1 MINDKKSLS
10 FINRLDFADQYESA
24 LRLNVS
30 CEGRFSVILRP
41 YAYVHAYYNDY
52 AYVRA
57 GVRRHSIQLADIFEC
72 VAEWT
77 EAVLY
82 GSVVAAHRST
92 DVRVQIFE
100 RLAIFGHC
108 DVVCIAYGD
117 VPASLGEVAHRLY
130 LLVRLG

>member
-1 MINDKKSLS
+1 MR
-10 FINRLDFADQYESA
+10 F
-24 LRLNVS
+24 NVS
-30 CEGRFSVILRP
+30 CEGRFSVIVRP
-41 YAYVHAYYNDY
+41 YAYAHAYYNDY
-52 AYVRA
+52 AYARA
-57 GVRRHSIQLADIFEC
+57 GARRHSIQLADIFEC

-82 GSVVAAHRST
+82 GSDVAAHRST
-92 DVRVQIFE
+92 DVLVQIFE

-108 DVVCIAYGD
+108 DVVFIAYGD

>member
-10 FINRLDFADQYESA
+10 FINQLDFADRYESA

-52 AYVRA
+52 AYARA
-57 GVRRHSIQLADIFEC
+57 GARRHSIQLADIFEC

-82 GSVVAAHRST
+82 GSDVAAHRST
-92 DVRVQIFE
+92 DVLVQIFE

-108 DVVCIAYGD
+108 DIVFIAYGD
-117 VPASLGEVAHRLY
+117 VPASLGGFAHRLY

>member
-10 FINRLDFADQYESA
+10 FINKYLISLIGTRAPA
-24 LRLNVS
+24 LNAS
-30 CEGRFSVILRP
+30 CEGRFSVIIRP
-41 YAYVHAYYNDY
+41 YAYVHAYYIDY
-52 AYVRA
+52 AYARA

-72 VAEWT
+72 VVEWT

-82 GSVVAAHRST
+82 GSNVAAHRST

-108 DVVCIAYGD
+108 DVVFIAYGD
-117 VPASLGEVAHRLY
+117 VPASLGEVAHRLH
-130 LLVRLG
+130 LLVRFG